1 MNVINDHG
9 VRADPQNAMLVCHK
23 TSDSERK
30 VRPPATDKEHKKL
43 NFLTETLGFKGK
55 LSNALCAHACIHTH
69 THTLPAYTKLILIR
83 HACRIASSDLH
94 ISLCGEHRRH
104 DGLLHRPVMFAA
116 VVERTDH
123 LLSAHPT
130 DSTAKAG
137 SGCSSLSTAH
147 STKGREHRS
156 WGLL

>member
-1 MNVINDHG
+1 
-9 VRADPQNAMLVCHK
+9 MLVCHK

-30 VRPPATDKEHKKL
+30 VRPPATDKKHKKL

-55 LSNALCAHACIHTH
+55 LSNALCAHACTHTHTHTH
-69 THTLPAYTKLILIR
+69 THTLPAYTKPISIH

-104 DGLLHRPVMFAA
+104 DGLLHRPVTFAA

-137 SGCSSLSTAH
+137 SRCSSLSTAH
-147 STKGREHRS
+147 STEGCEHGSR
-156 WGLL
+156 GLL